1 MTIQAPFELTEGQ
14 SRLEKILSSFPAQ
27 SPHWNEAQN
36 RFQFIDRL
44 LTECLGWEKPNIEVE
59 DTDELGGR
67 ADYLLGRPVRAVLEA
82 KKEARTF
89 NVPPV
94 GKPSAVRKLQPLIK
108 SCKVFDEAVRQVI
121 PYCSIRGV
129 QIGIVCNGPQLA
141 LFQAMTMGQSPLEG
155 ECFFFDGFET
165 YLNEFPLLWSLL
177 SPDGISENRAYRD
190 LALHRN
196 PRIPPKASEG
206 IPEPHKYRYRSQFQE
221 NLRSLSSVLLE
232 EIEDNPELKPAFYR
246 ECYVP
251 IDANNRHLLL
261 SKSIIAS
268 RYKRSADNGIVPDS
282 IETVTHVDN
291 ARNFHLSDG
300 ALDSAGSRPIVVLGD
315 VGVGKTSF
323 FENLYEHLEASEK
336 ANTYFI
342 HINLGIRANL
352 SADIK
357 THVLSEIPSVLRTR
371 YGVDIDDVS
380 FVNAIYHQEL
390 VAFDRSVK
398 GGLKAIDQVAYQKE
412 KIAFLQERV
421 DRKDSHLQAALGHL
435 ARGRDKQII
444 LVMDNADQRKFEVQ
458 QEAFLIA
465 QELASSRN
473 LLVFVAL
480 RPSTFYQSKMSGALS
495 GYQNKVLVIAPPPA
509 DQVLERRITFA
520 LRVAEGKIS
529 PAALTGIRLQL
540 NSVVSFLR
548 AALRSIKTNESIRQF
563 LGNITGG
570 NTRSVIELFTGF
582 CGSPNVDSEK
592 IVRIE
597 ESEGNYKVPLH
608 EFTKHALLGE
618 YAYFNS
624 QSSLVACNIFDVGS
638 ADPREHFLASLIIA
652 FLNSN
657 LGQKNNDG
665 FVSGHSVLREMAVA
679 GFTEDQ
685 IRYSLRRLATK
696 RLIETPHAHYREI
709 GVPDDRYPEEFY
721 FRATSVGIYHL
732 RFWTGAFAFLDATS
746 TDTPIF
752 DGAVREEIFSLATS
766 FTIEDRYRRA
776 ETFRR
781 YLEIQWYEANLSQSY
796 YDFVT
801 VMRSEDESFRSVKNF
816 IEKPRKPRFRKK
828 WS

>member
-1 MTIQAPFELTEGQ
+1 MIQASFELTEGQ
-14 SRLEKILSSFPAQ
+14 SRLNAILASFPFDSQ
-27 SPHWNEAQN
+27 HWNEAQN

-44 LTECLGWEKPNIEVE
+44 LTECLGWERPNIDVE
-59 DTDELGGR
+59 NTDELGGR
-67 ADYLLGRPVRAVLEA
+67 ADYLLGRPVKAVLEA
-82 KKEARTF
+82 KREARAF
-89 NVPPV
+89 SVPPA
-94 GKPSAVRKLQPLIK
+94 GKPSMVRKLAPLIR

-121 PYCSIRGV
+121 PYCSIRGA
-129 QIGIVCNGPQLA
+129 QIAVVCNGPQLA
-141 LFQAMTMGQSPLEG
+141 IFQALSMGLPPLEG
-155 ECFFFDGFET
+155 ECFFFDGFAT
-165 YLNEFPLLWSLL
+165 YLSQFPLLWSLL
-177 SPDGISENRAYRD
+177 SPDGISENRAYRE

-196 PRIPPKASEG
+196 PRVPPKASEG
-206 IPEPHKYRYRSQFQE
+206 IPEPHKYRYRSHFQE
-221 NLRSLSSVLLE
+221 NLRSLSSTLLD
-232 EIEDNPELKPAFYR
+232 EIEDNPDLKSSFYR

-261 SKSIIAS
+261 SKRIIAA
-268 RYKRSADNGIVPDS
+268 RYKRAADNGIAPDS
-282 IETVTHVDN
+282 IETVTHVDS
-291 ARNFHLSDG
+291 ARNFQLSDA
-300 ALDSAGSRPIVVLGD
+300 ALDSAGSRPVVVLGD

-323 FENLYEHLEASEK
+323 FEHLYEHLDASEK
-336 ANTYFI
+336 VDTYFI

-357 THVLSEIPSVLRTR
+357 THVLNEIPAVLKTR
-371 YGVDIDDVS
+371 YGVDIHDAGFVS
-380 FVNAIYHQEL
+380 AIYHQEL
-390 VAFDRSVK
+390 IAFDSSIK
-398 GGLKAIDQVAYQKE
+398 GGLKTVDPTVYQKE
-412 KIAFLQERV
+412 RIVFLQ
-421 DRKDSHLQAALGHL
+421 DRIDRRDSHLQAALGHL
-435 ARGRDKQII
+435 SRGRGKHII

-480 RPSTFYQSKMSGALS
+480 RPSTFYQSKTTGALS

-509 DQVLERRITFA
+509 DEVLERRITFA

-529 PAALTGIRLQL
+529 PVALTGIRLRL
-540 NSVVSFLR
+540 DSVASFLK
-548 AALRSIKTNESIRQF
+548 AVLRSIKTNDSIRQF

-597 ESEGNYKVPLH
+597 ESQGNYRVPLH

-624 QSSLVACNIFDVGS
+624 QSSLVACNIFDVSS

-657 LGQKNNDG
+657 LGVRDNDG
-665 FVSGHSVLREMAVA
+665 FVAGHTVLREMATA
-679 GFTEDQ
+679 EFTEDQ
-685 IRYSLRRLATK
+685 VRHALRRLATK

-709 GVPDDRYPEEFY
+709 PVPDDHLPEQFY
-721 FRATSVGIYHL
+721 FRATSIGIYHL

-752 DGAVREEIFSLATS
+752 DVTVRDEVFSLATS
-766 FTIEDRYRRA
+766 FEIQDRYRRA
-776 ETFRR
+776 GAFRR
-781 YLEIQWYEANLSQSY
+781 YLESQWYAANLNQNY
-796 YDFVT
+796 YDFAT
-801 VMRSEDESFRSVKNF
+801 IMKSEDESFRSVKNF
-816 IEKPRKPRFRKK
+816 MDQGRPRSSYRDRR
-828 WS
+828 